1 MLTTCLD
8 IVFDNRDVANDTLC
22 SKLGELFGC
31 CISD

>member
-8 IVFDNRDVANDTLC
+8 IVFDNRDVANYTLC